1 MIALISRFLI
11 SLLPFSAKLPRSDI
25 DPKLRI
31 TPNICPPKLRVKY
44 LRFDFCSARYLPHFS
59 MEGEDAAA
67 FLRQHKDRKK
77 VATNVDF
84 VSASIDTENQSGNRN
99 IEQNVKKSPTMR
111 NNFLDRDKLFN
122 DRDKYIIIKKADM
135 I

>member
-1 MIALISRFLI
+1 
-11 SLLPFSAKLPRSDI
+11 
-25 DPKLRI
+25 
-31 TPNICPPKLRVKY
+31 
-44 LRFDFCSARYLPHFS
+44 